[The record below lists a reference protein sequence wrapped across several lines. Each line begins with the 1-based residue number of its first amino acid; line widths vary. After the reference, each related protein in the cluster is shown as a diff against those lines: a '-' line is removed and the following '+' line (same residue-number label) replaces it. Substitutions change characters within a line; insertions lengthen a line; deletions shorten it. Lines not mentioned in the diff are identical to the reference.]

1 MGIITALISAIFI
14 VSPPSIHPSQAAPGK
29 VAHFNLENIA
39 GGRMSSDDLKGKVA
53 VVDVWATWCGP
64 CIAEIPM
71 YKRLYDAF
79 EGQDDVAIV
88 GIVIES
94 PRRDIPAKVRQLG
107 IQYPILIGDAE
118 AVDTFGVHGTP
129 TTVVLDKDGTIYKR
143 YVGNVRNKEQK
154 IKQDIQDLLGQNSPG
169 Q

>member
-1 MGIITALISAIFI
+1 MKNRLVVIALISSIFF
-14 VSPPSIHPSQAAPGK
+14 VSPLYFHASQAAPGK

-64 CIAEIPM
+64 CVAEIPM

-79 EGQDDVAIV
+79 ADQDDVAIV

-107 IQYPILIGDAE
+107 IQYPTLIGDEE
-118 AVDTFGVHGTP
+118 AVATFGVHGTP
-129 TTVVLDKDGTIYKR
+129 TTVVLNKDGTIYKR
-143 YVGNVRNKEQK
+143 YVGAVANKEQK
-154 IKQDIQDLLGQNSPG
+154 IKQDIQDLLGQN
-169 Q
+169 